1 MSTVPGGPS
10 GDEAA
15 VSFERDIKPL
25 FRPMDIECMRSR
37 NVFLI
42 DYDYM
47 KDPGNAQDVLDM
59 LKPTGYP
66 RMPYGGPY
74 WSQESLDLF
83 QEWIDQ
89 GRQP

>member
-1 MSTVPGGPS
+1 MSAQSGGSPS
-10 GDEAA
+10 NEDTISFAGDI
-15 VSFERDIKPL
+15 VPL

-37 NVFLI
+37 GVFLI
-42 DYDYM
+42 NYDYM

-59 LKPTGYP
+59 LQPDANP

-74 WSQESLDLF
+74 WSQESLGLF
-83 QEWIDQ
+83 QKWIGQ

>member
-1 MSTVPGGPS
+1 MSTVPGGPL
-10 GDEAA
+10 GDDGPI
-15 VSFERDIKPL
+15 SFEQHIKPL

-59 LKPTGYP
+59 LQPTGYP
-66 RMPYGGPY
+66 RMPFGGPY
-74 WSQESLDLF
+74 WSQESLNLF
-83 QEWIDQ
+83 QQWIDQ